1 MRATYRNDE
10 DVARLHIESL
20 LARHR
25 RQVEALP
32 EHLPRLYR
40 RRVARSLAGQVAL
53 GGTIPVLVTAAA
65 PYLPGLGDLRPGAV
79 TAALLAPCAV
89 SACAYL
95 AGLRLADARLRR
107 ALSLEVQRSGDVH
120 ADRAR
125 LEAAAPD
132 ARVRGMVDAEE
143 RRSVALPLAGLV
155 VLAPLLLHLVVYRL
169 LGWSSW
175 SVTWSELFDRFDG
188 WIRISVAIVGHVHAV
203 AAYLAFR
210 YARTLRQTS
219 TRDLA
224 DDPPPGGLR
233 ALGYAVLASAIPGV
247 AFFLL
252 PTLVVALTGAF
263 VMPAFALARDRLLQ
277 ERRQLGA

>member
-53 GGTIPVLVTAAA
+53 VGAILVLVTAAA
-65 PYLPGLGDLRPGAV
+65 PYFPDLGDLLPGAV

-89 SACAYL
+89 AACAYL
-95 AGLRLADARLRR
+95 AGLYLADARLRR
-107 ALSLEVQRSGDVH
+107 ALSSEVQRSGDVH

-125 LEAAAPD
+125 LEVAAPE
-132 ARVRGMVDAEE
+132 ARVRSMVDAEE
-143 RRSVALPLAGLV
+143 RRSVALPLAGFV

-169 LGWSSW
+169 LGWSLA
-175 SVTWSELFDRFDG
+175 WSELLIGFDW
-188 WIRISVAIVGHVHAV
+188 WIRLSVTIVGHVHAV

-210 YARTLRQTS
+210 YARKLHQTS
-219 TRDLA
+219 TRGLA
-224 DDPPPGGLR
+224 DDPPPGALR
-233 ALGYAVLASAIPGV
+233 ALGYATLASVIPGV
-247 AFFLL
+247 ALWLL
-252 PTLVVALTGAF
+252 PTIVVALTGAF
-263 VMPAFALARDRLLQ
+263 VMPAIAFARDRLLE

>member
-53 GGTIPVLVTAAA
+53 GGATPVLVTVAA
-65 PYLPGLGDLRPGAV
+65 PRFPDLGDLLPGAV
-79 TAALLAPCAV
+79 TAALLASCALA
-89 SACAYL
+89 ACAYL
-95 AGLRLADARLRR
+95 AGLYLADARLRR

-132 ARVRGMVDAEE
+132 ARLRSMVDAEE
-143 RRSVALPLAGLV
+143 RRSVALPLTGFV

-169 LGWSSW
+169 LGWSLP
-175 SVTWSELFDRFDG
+175 WSELFVGFDW
-188 WIRISVAIVGHVHAV
+188 WIRASVATVGHVHAV

-210 YARTLRQTS
+210 YARKLRQTA

-224 DDPPPGGLR
+224 DDPPPGAFC
-233 ALGYAVLASAIPGV
+233 ALGYAVLASALPGV
-247 AFFLL
+247 ALFSLS
-252 PTLVVALTGAF
+252 TIVVALTGASI
-263 VMPAFALARDRLLQ
+263 MPAFAFARYRLLE

>member
-25 RQVEALP
+25 RQVEAIP

-53 GGTIPVLVTAAA
+53 GGTIPVLVTAGA
-65 PYLPGLGDLRPGAV
+65 PYLPGLGDLRSGAV

-89 SACAYL
+89 AACAYL
-95 AGLRLADARLRR
+95 AGMYLADARLRR
-107 ALSLEVQRSGDVH
+107 ALSLEVERSGDVH

-132 ARVRGMVDAEE
+132 ARVRSMIDAEE
-143 RRSVALPLAGLV
+143 RRSVALPLAGFV
-155 VLAPLLLHLVVYRL
+155 VLAPLLLHLVFYRL
-169 LGWSSW
+169 FGWSF
-175 SVTWSELFDRFDG
+175 TWSELLDGFDN
-188 WIRISVAIVGHVHAV
+188 WIRLSAAIVGHVHALV
-203 AAYLAFR
+203 AYLAFR
-210 YARTLRQTS
+210 YAQKLHQTS

-224 DDPPPGGLR
+224 DDPPPGALR
-233 ALGYAVLASAIPGV
+233 ALGYATLASAIPGV
-247 AFFLL
+247 AFALL
-252 PTLVVALTGAF
+252 PSLVVALTGAF
-263 VMPAFALARDRLLQ
+263 ILPAFAFARDRLLE
-277 ERRQLGA
+277 ERRQLAA